1 MRPTMPINR
10 HHRRLL
16 HSAESVEGLEEVKAE
31 D

>member
-1 MRPTMPINR
+1 MPINR